1 MKNKIVII
9 GILLLL
15 VISIGF
21 GFWYFSSVPKIE
33 NLKQNTLANLDSR
46 TYGKPDINNS
56 AAKALTNDPYAKKS
70 EWLTGV
76 CSPFQKAIQS
86 IYLVET
92 ESGIYSTTYLLESP
106 NGKILK
112 NITFASSK
120 PWSDTIS
127 YIKSNCL
134 ADIFSNREKYKEI
147 YRNNDSSQLSEI
159 DYAVEFAKYAFQQEQ
174 KAKVKE
180 LCGTPD
186 LVEYLYTNNFTFPYK
201 VTKDQLRLCVNAKNG
216 EDPNKPL
223 ENTFGNIELVKEAI
237 QKSQLLP

>member
-1 MKNKIVII
+1 MSKKIIVSII
-9 GILLLL
+9 SVFIVLMGCLI
-15 VISIGF
+15 
-21 GFWYFSSVPKIE
+21 WYFNSVPSVE
-33 NLKQNTLANLDSR
+33 SLKTNTL
-46 TYGKPDINNS
+46 
-56 AAKALTNDPYAKKS
+56 KS
-70 EWLTGV
+70 IDYTPLIGLSTGLEKDKTQSSWLSGI
-76 CSPFQKAIQS
+76 CSPFQKSTQS
-86 IYLVET
+86 IFVSTQKDFEIPFVTIFLLNKNSLKVEK
-92 ESGIYSTTYLLESP
+92 SIA
-106 NGKILK
+106 
-112 NITFASSK
+112 FVASK
-120 PWSDTIS
+120 PYPDTLS

-159 DYAVEFAKYAFQQEQ
+159 DYAVEFAKYTFQQEQ

-186 LVEYLYTNNFTFPYK
+186 LVEYLYANNFTFPYK

-223 ENTFGNIELVKEAI
+223 ENTFGNIELVKEVI